1 MKTIGL
7 TGGIGCGK
15 STIAGLLAELG
26 AIIIDADK
34 IGHDLLGTD
43 KQVRDQVVLAFN
55 HRILSTDGSVNRKKL
70 AKIVFTDYNA
80 LSRLNQIIHPMIYR
94 VVKTQLGQYR
104 DQESKVVVIEAPLL
118 IEANWIKMVDAIWV
132 VTATKA
138 NVLKRFEKTEISHE
152 EIMAR
157 IHSQLTDDE
166 QIKMADV
173 VIKNNYSF
181 TELKLEVNRLWQDLQ
196 FDSHK

>member
-1 MKTIGL
+1 MQTIGL
-7 TGGIGCGK
+7 TGGIGWGK

-166 QIKMADV
+166 RIKMADV

-181 TELKLEVNRLWQDLQ
+181 NELKLEVNRLWQDLQ

>member
-118 IEANWIKMVDAIWV
+118 IEANWIKMVDTIWV

-166 QIKMADV
+166 RIKMADV

-181 TELKLEVNRLWQDLQ
+181 NELKLEVNRLWQDLQ

>member
-166 QIKMADV
+166 RIKMADV

-181 TELKLEVNRLWQDLQ
+181 NELKLEVNRLWQDLQ